1 MVMALTLVV
10 VMVTG
15 VEVWLLAAAVKLTG
29 FEEAL
34 RVILPPPPPP
44 PPEPPKVTVI
54 VTAATPAGEV
64 GVRVTAAVAPGFNP
78 AVLLFLRPK
87 DRDAGVV
94 APFGVTTSQLPEP
107 EVSAE

>member
-34 RVILPPPPPP
+34 RVIPPPP
-44 PPEPPKVTVI
+44 PPEPSKVTVI

-64 GVRVTAAVAPGFNP
+64 GVRVTVAVAPRFNP

-94 APFGVTTSQLPEP
+94 VPFGVTTSQLPEP

>member
-44 PPEPPKVTVI
+44 EPPKVTVI

-64 GVRVTAAVAPGFNP
+64 GVRVTVAVAPRFNP

-94 APFGVTTSQLPEP
+94 VPFGVTTSQLPEP